1 MSSPGVK
8 SELADVLDPR
18 LRSTGPLAE
27 AARAKLLA
35 SFSHSANLSVPDV
48 RRLLPLLAERV
59 SDLIG
64 DACTISLVSDDGEHL
79 DLVALRCRNPE
90 HLELGARLLAPS
102 SRLDGGTDSHVIRT
116 GETFFVR
123 HVHHPEELPSEAEP
137 AYRSLSDQIGIHS
150 RITAP
155 LLVRGRVIGTTTVAR
170 LSPGSPYTDADRVF
184 LEELADRAALAIDN
198 ARLYAARLETEAS
211 LRDSEDR
218 LRRAAETARARA
230 AQQAAVAELGHRAL
244 SELDLDALLAAA
256 ARAVA
261 DSLGDDYT
269 EVAELIPGGD
279 ELRLRAGVGW
289 KPGLVGSARVPA
301 GRRSHAGYTLLV
313 GQPVVVE
320 DLARE
325 RRFTPSPLLVD
336 HGVVSGAS
344 VIISLDSGP
353 YGVLS
358 TYSSQLRS
366 FSADEVNFL
375 HAVANLLAVAMVR
388 HRSEELR
395 GQAEQQNRL
404 AAIGQLAAGVAH
416 DFNNIVSAISVSAQL
431 LESQPGLDQK
441 GREQV
446 GHIRREAERG
456 ASMIWQILDFAHRGP
471 IARAPVDLDQ
481 FFADLPLL
489 RQTRPGEVSIR
500 FQADS
505 AEHQVM
511 GDVGRLEQIMTNLAT
526 NASDAIPAAGRID
539 ITLSREDVTCE
550 PGSPV
555 PGMVPGPW
563 VRIAFSDTGTG
574 IPPDVLPRIFE
585 PFFSTKPSGHG
596 TGLGLAQ
603 VYGLVS
609 QHDGHIDVTSTPG
622 QGTTATMWIPAVGSG
637 GPAGKLLAQPPRL
650 PGPGP
655 AALTVPPPFGRSQG
669 RRRRQ

>member
-1 MSSPGVK
+1 MSRPGRRARTI
-8 SELADVLDPR
+8 SSSRLGLSDPADVLEPQ
-18 LRSTGPLAE
+18 LRATRALAE
-27 AARAKLLA
+27 AARSELLA
-35 SFSHSANLSVPDV
+35 KFSHSANLSVPDV
-48 RRLLPLLAERV
+48 SRLLPLLAERV

-64 DACTISLVSDDGEHL
+64 DACAISLVSDDGECL
-79 DLVALRCRNPE
+79 DLVALRCRHPE
-90 HLELGARLLAPS
+90 HLEPAARVLAPS
-102 SRLDGGTDSHVIRT
+102 RNRVDEGTDGHVIRT
-116 GETFFVR
+116 GQTFFLR
-123 HVHHPEELPSEAEP
+123 HVHRPEGLRSEAEP
-137 AYRSLSDQIGIHS
+137 EYRPRFDQLRIHS
-150 RITAP
+150 LITAP

-211 LRDSEDR
+211 LRDSEER
-218 LRRAAETARARA
+218 FRRAAETAKARA
-230 AQQAAVAELGHRAL
+230 AQQAAVAELGRRAL
-244 SELDLDALLAAA
+244 SESNLDALMAAA
-256 ARAVA
+256 ARAVT
-261 DSLGDDYT
+261 DSLGDEYS
-269 EVAELIPGGD
+269 EVAELTPVGD

-289 KPGLVGSARVPA
+289 KEGLVGSARMPV
-301 GRRSHAGYTLLV
+301 GRRSHAGYTLLAD
-313 GQPVVVE
+313 QPVVVE

-325 RRFTPSPLLVD
+325 HRFTPSPLLVD

-344 VIISLDSGP
+344 VIISLDGGP

-358 TYSSQLRS
+358 TYSSRPRG

-375 HAVANLLAVAMVR
+375 QAVANLLAVAMVR
-388 HRSEELR
+388 FRNEELR
-395 GQAEQQNRL
+395 EQAQHQNRL
-404 AAIGQLAAGVAH
+404 AAIGQLATGVAH
-416 DFNNIVSAISVSAQL
+416 DFNNIVSVISVSAQL
-431 LESQPGLDQK
+431 LESQPGLDQT

-481 FFADLPLL
+481 FFADLMPVL
-489 RQTRPGEVSIR
+489 RRTRPAEVPLR
-500 FQADS
+500 FRADS

-539 ITLSREDVTCE
+539 ITLTREDVTSE

-585 PFFSTKPSGHG
+585 PFFSTKPPGHG

-609 QHDGHIDVTSTPG
+609 QHDGHVDVTSTPG
-622 QGTTATMWIPAVGSG
+622 QGTTVTMWIPAVRQRDR
-637 GPAGKLLAQPPRL
+637 AGAP
-650 PGPGP
+650 
-655 AALTVPPPFGRSQG
+655 
-669 RRRRQ
+669 